1 MNIHFDPSTHCFLE
15 LHPNTGPCGAQWM
28 MTLALGNTSC
38 VLLSLLLVTSVPV
51 LPADSSS
58 CNTAECEG
66 EARRENIWT
75 QHQEQEQQYQEQEQH
90 QETGP
95 WDMARVA
102 LVLGAS
108 GETGKVISTS

>member
-1 MNIHFDPSTHCFLE
+1 
-15 LHPNTGPCGAQWM
+15 M
-28 MTLALGNTSC
+28 MTPGLGNTSC

-58 CNTAECEG
+58 CDTAECEG
-66 EARRENIWT
+66 EAARRENIWT
-75 QHQEQEQQYQEQEQH
+75 QEQHQEQEQEA
-90 QETGP
+90 GSG
-95 WDMARVA
+95 DMARVA

>member
-1 MNIHFDPSTHCFLE
+1 
-15 LHPNTGPCGAQWM
+15 M
-28 MTLALGNTSC
+28 MTPGLGNTSC

-58 CNTAECEG
+58 CDTAECEG

-75 QHQEQEQQYQEQEQH
+75 QQQEQEQQ

-95 WDMARVA
+95 GDMARVA

>member
-1 MNIHFDPSTHCFLE
+1 
-15 LHPNTGPCGAQWM
+15 M

-58 CNTAECEG
+58 CDTAECEG
-66 EARRENIWT
+66 EAARRENIWT
-75 QHQEQEQQYQEQEQH
+75 QQQEQQQH
-90 QETGP
+90 QDQEARPG
-95 WDMARVA
+95 DMARVA